1 MKRRWSHARSR
12 AIQSPK
18 YPGSTMDT
26 SLRVIIPG
34 FPFYSTLLVKHLL
47 PFADG
52 STKYMKTSDGLAI
65 KRVMN
70 NDSGEYT
77 CRAYQIS
84 PTINNV
90 KEQTIRLNIQRK
102 SAPTHDHLS
111 VCNFNTCIPPT
122 IPDKPRRLLKSY
134 DFYYGY
140 IKSFVNLTC
149 EAIAEPSAEFTWK
162 RDDAKMPLISHRHQI
177 FTTENQSVL
186 QVRHIHIS
194 RNMRFANLAKRNP
207 FLI

>member
-1 MKRRWSHARSR
+1 
-12 AIQSPK
+12 
-18 YPGSTMDT
+18 MDT

-34 FPFYSTLLVKHLL
+34 FPFHSTILVKYLSL
-47 PFADG
+47 VTDD
-52 STKYMKTSDGLAI
+52 STKYMRTSDGLAI

-102 SAPTHDHLS
+102 PSPTHYHLS
-111 VCNFNTCIPPT
+111 VRNLNTCIPLT
-122 IPDKPRRLLKSY
+122 VPDKPRRLMKSY

-162 RDDAKMPLISHRHQI
+162 RDDAKMSLISHRHQI

-186 QVRHIHIS
+186 QVRRKS
-194 RNMRFANLAKRNP
+194 RNTRVANLAKRNP